1 MKIEKLIIPTC
12 AACATPTIMFKLDR
26 PLDMKV
32 LDFLVSKG
40 FVEDVKFTKVGL
52 LYVDNSDFILT
63 GALGAN
69 KLQAKCKLK
78 DCAQKLNE
86 LEGLLLQ
93 ME

>member
-1 MKIEKLIIPTC
+1 MKVERFNVQ
-12 AACATPTIMFKLDR
+12 ACCGRTNVIFKIGR
-26 PLDMKV
+26 PLDTAF
-32 LDFLVSKG
+32 LAALVSKG
-40 FVEDVKFTKVGL
+40 FVEDSKFTNAGL
-52 LYVDNSDFILT
+52 VYVNNSEFTLT
-63 GALGAN
+63 GPLGSD